1 MCFLKGEIVVEYKLC
16 VNYFVM
22 NYFMGLVRID
32 IEFVIV
38 VLDLFGNYK
47 LFNKLR
53 LISIL
58 WILFRREYYLFWVF
72 LLVILE

>member
-1 MCFLKGEIVVEYKLC
+1 MKGEIVVEYKLC

-38 VLDLFGNYK
+38 VLDLFGNFK

-58 WILFRREYYLFWVF
+58 LILLGREYYLFWVF